1 MAKKRQSKNGD
12 YDIGRN
18 KTPPWTRF
26 QPGQSGNPNGRPK
39 KSSKET
45 PMTPTES
52 ELDNLLRAE
61 LDRELTINEGGKPK
75 KMKARELVPRS
86 QINSAI
92 KGNSNAQRHV
102 MLEMRELERR
112 DAERARL
119 LKAQQ
124 EAEREQPI
132 KVYEYM
138 VRKKDERAAI
148 WKEAATR
155 GCEPDQP
162 WLHPEDIL
170 LFPKQ
175 HRWRIRGPFDET
187 DLTYFN
193 WCRAERDYLYAYGI
207 LEGLVRKPRQYELY
221 RLYMIL
227 WVSYDA
233 KLPRRWQIADQQA
246 VPFFNLSS
254 LTETQLEQIVDERR
268 EHAAFLKALSGISDE
283 RDRETYII
291 VNSIMKPL
299 LQRRGYRSLA
309 EFKHACETP
318 RVDMACPKEEHA
330 IRSR

>member
-1 MAKKRQSKNGD
+1 MTRKRQGKNGD

-26 QPGQSGNPNGRPK
+26 QPGKSGNPNGRPRK
-39 KSSKET
+39 TPKEP

-119 LKAQQ
+119 LKEQQ
-124 EAEREQPI
+124 EAEREQQI
-132 KVYEYM
+132 KVYEHM

-148 WKEAATR
+148 WAEASAR

-162 WLHPEDIL
+162 WPHPDDIL

-175 HRWRIRGPFDET
+175 QRWRIRGPFDET
-187 DLTYFN
+187 DMTFFN

-221 RLYMIL
+221 RLYMIF

-233 KLPRRWQIADQQA
+233 KLPRRWQISDQQA

-254 LTETQLEQIVDERR
+254 LTEKQLEREVEERR
-268 EHAAFLKALSGISDE
+268 EHAEFLKALAGISNE
-283 RDRETYII
+283 RDKETYRI

-299 LQRRGYRSLA
+299 LQRQGYRSLA
-309 EFKHACETP
+309 EF
-318 RVDMACPKEEHA
+318 EHA
-330 IRSR
+330 FETQAVDTA

>member
-1 MAKKRQSKNGD
+1 MAKKRQSKNGY

-18 KTPPWTRF
+18 KTPTWTRF
-26 QPGQSGNPNGRPK
+26 QPGKSGNPNGRPRK
-39 KSSKET
+39 TPKEA

-75 KMKARELVPRS
+75 KIKARELVPRS

-112 DAERARL
+112 DAERAKL
-119 LKAQQ
+119 LEAQQ
-124 EAEREQPI
+124 EAERQQQI
-132 KVYEYM
+132 MVYEYM
-138 VRKKDERAAI
+138 VRKKDERSAI
-148 WKEAATR
+148 WEEAATR

-162 WLHPEDIL
+162 WPHPDDIL

-175 HRWRIRGPFDET
+175 QRWRTRGPFDET
-187 DLTYFN
+187 DMTFFN
-193 WCRAERDYLYAYGI
+193 WCRAERDYLYAIGI

-227 WVSYDA
+227 WVSYDV

-254 LTETQLEQIVDERR
+254 LTEKQLEREVEERR
-268 EHAAFLKALSGISDE
+268 EHAEFLIALAGISNE
-283 RDRETYII
+283 RDKETYRM

-299 LQRRGYRSLA
+299 LQRQGDRSLA
-309 EFKHACETP
+309 EF
-318 RVDMACPKEEHA
+318 EHA
-330 IRSR
+330 LEIKGVGMT